1 MTLPEGTYTPEEL
14 KWFRNLFD
22 TYYESLRSF
31 AYFKV
36 GDAALAEDIVQEAYI
51 KVWAMRDDIRNE
63 TVKALLYKITG
74 NLALNQLKHRKVV
87 YNFENSYDQNMHSEA
102 ADSELLT
109 EEFSKQLQG
118 VIASIPEKARI
129 VFLLNR
135 IDGLTYD
142 EIAERLDLSVKAI
155 EKRMSEALKIV
166 RTKISYKL

>member
-1 MTLPEGTYTPEEL
+1 MTLLEGKYTTDEL

-22 TYYESLRSF
+22 TYYESLRNF

-51 KVWAMRDDIRNE
+51 KLWAMRDDVRNE
-63 TVKALLYKITG
+63 TVKALLYKIVG

-87 YNFENSYDQNMHSEA
+87 YNFENTYDHDSQSEA
-102 ADSELLT
+102 ADSAILT
-109 EEFSKQLQG
+109 EEFNQELQQ
-118 VIASIPEKARI
+118 VIASIPEKARV
-129 VFLLNR
+129 VFLLSR

>member
-1 MTLPEGTYTPEEL
+1 MTLPEGIYSPEEL
-14 KWFRNLFD
+14 KWFKNLFD

-36 GDAALAEDIVQEAYI
+36 GDAALAEDIVQETYI

-74 NLALNQLKHRKVV
+74 NFSLNHLKHRKVV
-87 YNFENSYDQNMHSEA
+87 YNFENNYDPEVQSES
-102 ADSELLT
+102 ADSNIITAEFNKEL
-109 EEFSKQLQG
+109 QAI
-118 VIASIPEKARI
+118 IASIPEKARV

-135 IDGLTYD
+135 IDGLTYE
-142 EIAERLDLSVKAI
+142 EIADRLDLSVKAI

-166 RTKISYKL
+166 RIKISYKL